1 MIMLIGLPASG
12 KTTWANK
19 HVAENPLKRYNVI
32 GTSVLLER
40 MKVSLYFYQ
49 KIFVKVECQKWS
61 TWILNL
67 YKSVIFPKKMW
78 NDCMSWHFSQDF
90 LNSRWMVNPVRST
103 WQLNGSSSFPNWPSV
118 AKTCCV
124 WHHKGGGISLS
135 TR

>member
-49 KIFVKVECQKWS
+49 KIFVEVECQKWS
-61 TWILNL
+61 T
-67 YKSVIFPKKMW
+67 
-78 NDCMSWHFSQDF
+78 
-90 LNSRWMVNPVRST
+90 
-103 WQLNGSSSFPNWPSV
+103 
-118 AKTCCV
+118 
-124 WHHKGGGISLS
+124 
-135 TR
+135 

>member
-49 KIFVKVECQKWS
+49 KIFEVECQKWS
-61 TWILNL
+61 T
-67 YKSVIFPKKMW
+67 
-78 NDCMSWHFSQDF
+78 
-90 LNSRWMVNPVRST
+90 
-103 WQLNGSSSFPNWPSV
+103 
-118 AKTCCV
+118 
-124 WHHKGGGISLS
+124 
-135 TR
+135 